1 MNDKREPDPVCPVC
15 EESMVRTHYQNEEG
29 DWFVC
34 WLCGC
39 LPDYS
44 IINNP
49 LEKAIQE
56 AENILHKETDI

>member
-1 MNDKREPDPVCPVC
+1 MNDEREPDPVCPVC

-34 WLCGC
+34 WLCEC

-44 IINNP
+44 LINT
-49 LEKAIQE
+49 LEKQE
-56 AENILHKETDI
+56 SIKQGE